1 MPPPRSDHAEWPKN
15 KHEQAPPQI
24 GNAICGLQS
33 SGHRIPPAPKRTSF
47 ADQLKAQSEIW
58 KAQVKDYQGRVEQA
72 GEQARGEYKKSMEQ
86 MQDKAE
92 EARNLAE
99 KVRDAKEEAW
109 KDMVGAS
116 QKAFVEL
123 QRGWAHAVSRF
134 Q

>member
-1 MPPPRSDHAEWPKN
+1 MMLKQN
-15 KHEQAPPQI
+15 
-24 GNAICGLQS
+24 
-33 SGHRIPPAPKRTSF
+33 F
-47 ADQLKAQSEIW
+47 ADHLKAQSEIW

-72 GEQARGEYKKSMEQ
+72 SEQARGEYKKSMEQ

-99 KVRDAKEEAW
+99 KVRGANEEAW

-123 QRGWAHAVSRF
+123 QRGWADAVSRF

>member
-1 MPPPRSDHAEWPKN
+1 MMLKQN
-15 KHEQAPPQI
+15 
-24 GNAICGLQS
+24 
-33 SGHRIPPAPKRTSF
+33 F

-72 GEQARGEYKKSMEQ
+72 REQARGEYKKSMEQ

-99 KVRDAKEEAW
+99 KVRGANQEAW

-123 QRGWAHAVSRF
+123 QRGWADAVSRF

>member
-1 MPPPRSDHAEWPKN
+1 MLKQN
-15 KHEQAPPQI
+15 
-24 GNAICGLQS
+24 
-33 SGHRIPPAPKRTSF
+33 F

-58 KAQVKDYQGRVEQA
+58 KAQVKDYQEGRTDGRSE
-72 GEQARGEYKKSMEQ
+72 ARGEYKKSMEQ
-86 MQDKAE
+86 MQAKAE

-99 KVRDAKEEAW
+99 KVRGANEEAW

-123 QRGWAHAVSRF
+123 QRGWADAVSRF

>member
-1 MPPPRSDHAEWPKN
+1 MMLKQN
-15 KHEQAPPQI
+15 
-24 GNAICGLQS
+24 
-33 SGHRIPPAPKRTSF
+33 F

-72 GEQARGEYKKSMEQ
+72 SEQARGEYKKSMEQ

-99 KVRDAKEEAW
+99 KVRGANEEAW

-123 QRGWAHAVSRF
+123 QRGWADAVSRF

>member
-1 MPPPRSDHAEWPKN
+1 MEGSG
-15 KHEQAPPQI
+15 Q
-24 GNAICGLQS
+24 GL
-33 SGHRIPPAPKRTSF
+33 SGEGRT
-47 ADQLKAQSEIW
+47 
-58 KAQVKDYQGRVEQA
+58 G

-86 MQDKAE
+86 MQDKPE

-123 QRGWAHAVSRF
+123 QRGWADAISRF

>member
-1 MPPPRSDHAEWPKN
+1 MMLKQN
-15 KHEQAPPQI
+15 
-24 GNAICGLQS
+24 
-33 SGHRIPPAPKRTSF
+33 F
-47 ADQLKAQSEIW
+47 ADQLQAQSEIW
-58 KAQVKDYQGRVEQA
+58 KAQVKDYQGNVEQA

-99 KVRDAKEEAW
+99 KVRGANEEAW

-123 QRGWAHAVSRF
+123 QRGWADAVSRF

>member
-1 MPPPRSDHAEWPKN
+1 MMLKQN
-15 KHEQAPPQI
+15 
-24 GNAICGLQS
+24 
-33 SGHRIPPAPKRTSF
+33 F
-47 ADQLKAQSEIW
+47 ADQLQAQSEIW
-58 KAQVKDYQGRVEQA
+58 KAQVTDYQGRVEQA
-72 GEQARGEYKKSMEQ
+72 SEQARGEYKKSMEQ

-99 KVRDAKEEAW
+99 KVRGANEEAW

-123 QRGWAHAVSRF
+123 QRGWADAVSRF